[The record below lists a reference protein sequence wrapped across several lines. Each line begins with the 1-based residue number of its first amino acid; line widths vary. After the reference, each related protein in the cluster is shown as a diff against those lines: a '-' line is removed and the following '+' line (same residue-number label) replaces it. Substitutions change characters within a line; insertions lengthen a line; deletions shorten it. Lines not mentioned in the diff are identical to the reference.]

1 MWLRQ
6 FNTGG
11 RSKRIDN
18 QTEFVALAESST
30 SRRNSS
36 GRADDESYFSAIPA
50 VDVKIA
56 VQREHTTGLVQF
68 RHAYQAGISQRCE
81 DVVVALVQSAYRCKL
96 LGKCHADLNNA
107 TFNKCK
113 RFGCVEF

>member
-18 QTEFVALAESST
+18 QTEFVAQAELPT

-36 GRADDESYFSAIPA
+36 DRADDGSYFSAISA
-50 VDVKIA
+50 VNVKTA
-56 VQREHTTGLVQF
+56 VQREHMTGLVQF
-68 RHAYQAGISQRCE
+68 RHAYQAGISQRCG
-81 DVVVALVQSAYRCKL
+81 DIGHKADTKRRRMQVV
-96 LGKCHADLNNA
+96 G
-107 TFNKCK
+107 
-113 RFGCVEF
+113 

>member
-18 QTEFVALAESST
+18 QTEFVAPVELPT

-36 GRADDESYFSAIPA
+36 DRADDESYFSAVPA
-50 VDVKIA
+50 VDIKIA
-56 VQREHTTGLVQF
+56 VQREHMTGLVQF
-68 RHAYQAGISQRCE
+68 RHAYQAGISQRRR
-81 DVVVALVQSAYRCKL
+81 DVFCKADTKRRRMQVV
-96 LGKCHADLNNA
+96 G
-107 TFNKCK
+107 
-113 RFGCVEF
+113 